1 MMDTIKRRKKNTDI
15 SQKVRVDWNARLQ
28 KCLKERGYSQEE
40 FAREYKKKY
49 GTGSQS
55 DVNRWLRVGES
66 YGKAG
71 KEIGLPSYDTMKRIA
86 DFFGVTVGY
95 LTGETDYESFEI
107 ERACNLLGINEDACK
122 AIMDIAK
129 GRPTS
134 RLDQYLAEDR
144 REALCYLMSSN
155 SFRSFIDAICELAVM
170 IYRQKNP
177 FDYFEAF
184 IKATSKEITPE
195 ILELARNYKDSCLGE
210 DIEDAPE
217 ITSEVQQAM
226 FMLSAAED
234 ESFMQEM
241 RLDRDVRVARYDL
254 SEKYHELIGEVVCD
268 EHLRAMTSCRLA
280 KEASLDEVK
289 QLIKGK

>member
-1 MMDTIKRRKKNTDI
+1 MIDTIKRGKKNTDI
-15 SQKVRVDWNARLQ
+15 RQKVESVWNKRLQ
-28 KCLKERGYSQEE
+28 QCMADRGYSQEE

-55 DVNRWLRVGES
+55 DVNRWLRVGER

-155 SFRSFIDAICELAVM
+155 SFKSFIDAICELAVM
-170 IYRQKNP
+170 VYRQKNP
-177 FDYFEAF
+177 FDYVEAF
-184 IKATSKEITPE
+184 IKATGKEIIPE
-195 ILELARNYKDSCLGE
+195 ILELARNYKDSCFGE
-210 DIEDAPE
+210 DIEDVPE
-217 ITSEVQQAM
+217 ITAEVQQAM

-234 ESFMQEM
+234 ESFRQKL
-241 RLDRDVRVARYDL
+241 RLDRDVRVAKYDL
-254 SEKYHELIGEVVCD
+254 SDKYHELIDEVVCD
-268 EHLRAMTSCRLA
+268 EHLEAMTSRRLA
-280 KEASLDEVK
+280 KTATSDNVK
-289 QLIKGK
+289 

>member
-1 MMDTIKRRKKNTDI
+1 MIDTIKRGKKNSDI
-15 SQKVRVDWNARLQ
+15 REKVQKVWNKNLQ
-28 KCLKERGYSQEE
+28 QCLNKKGYSQEK
-40 FAREYKKKY
+40 FAKEYKKKY

-66 YGKAG
+66 YGKTDE
-71 KEIGLPSYDTMKRIA
+71 KIGLPSYDTMKRIA

-107 ERACNLLGINEDACK
+107 ERACNLLGINEAACK
-122 AIMDIAK
+122 AIMDITK

-155 SFRSFIDAICELAVM
+155 SFRRFIDAICELAAMV
-170 IYRQKNP
+170 YRQKNP

-184 IKATSKEITPE
+184 IKANREITPD
-195 ILELARNYKDSCLGE
+195 ILELARYYKDSCFGE
-210 DIEDAPE
+210 DIEDVPE

-234 ESFMQEM
+234 ESYMQEM

-268 EHLRAMTSCRLA
+268 EHLWAMTSCRLA
-280 KEASLDEVK
+280 KEASLDEVR